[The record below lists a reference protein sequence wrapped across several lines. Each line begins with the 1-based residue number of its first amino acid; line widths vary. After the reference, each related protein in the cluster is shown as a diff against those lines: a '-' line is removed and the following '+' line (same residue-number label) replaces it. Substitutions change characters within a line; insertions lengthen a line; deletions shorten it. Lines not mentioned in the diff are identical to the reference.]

1 MNINF
6 VIWDIIQSSLFFK
19 LCSSNCF
26 SLTIGKSF
34 SWLLSLFFFI
44 FYILASIWAF
54 SLSFSLSVSIPSPF
68 FTLSSLLSVITR
80 YSRVKAASIF
90 CYRAKI
96 RLFLKTLSSFSRE
109 WHQKPRF
116 GEWPYL
122 FQLGYHVLQVPLI
135 KQINKYIYILLN
147 INKHLYMY
155 LFYGN
160 HEFMLA
166 TPTPVHYHRSFQ
178 ILSLFICK
186 FRL

>member
-90 CYRAKI
+90 CYRAKMTFSEDPQ
-96 RLFLKTLSSFSRE
+96 FLQQGMASETKI
-109 WHQKPRF
+109 W
-116 GEWPYL
+116 G
-122 FQLGYHVLQVPLI
+122 VA
-135 KQINKYIYILLN
+135 ILVSTGVSC
-147 INKHLYMY
+147 IAGPSHK
-155 LFYGN
+155 
-160 HEFMLA
+160 A
-166 TPTPVHYHRSFQ
+166 D
-178 ILSLFICK
+178 K
-186 FRL
+186 

>member
-6 VIWDIIQSSLFFK
+6 IIWDIIQSSLFFK

-26 SLTIGKSF
+26 ILTTGKSF

-54 SLSFSLSVSIPSPF
+54 SLSFSLSLSIPPPF

-96 RLFLKTLSSFSRE
+96 RLFLKTLSSFYQGMASE
-109 WHQKPRF
+109 TKIWGVAIF
-116 GEWPYL
+116 VSTGVSCI
-122 FQLGYHVLQVPLI
+122 LGPS
-135 KQINKYIYILLN
+135 
-147 INKHLYMY
+147 
-155 LFYGN
+155 
-160 HEFMLA
+160 
-166 TPTPVHYHRSFQ
+166 HRAE
-178 ILSLFICK
+178 K
-186 FRL
+186 